1 MTTAVIAKPY
11 RSHEDATIESF
22 AKDPEYA
29 AAYLDAVLEDGDAAE
44 LWVALERMAQAFGDK
59 SQVGLP
65 EQGTWT

>member
-1 MTTAVIAKPY
+1 MIASLPKA
-11 RSHEDATIESF
+11 RRRAIKRRT
-22 AKDPEYA
+22 
-29 AAYLDAVLEDGDAAE
+29 AAYLDAVLKDGDAAE